1 MGGESLLDLI
11 PFPFDKETVKVG
23 FRDRIKY
30 IHGDVVSRGGN
41 RRPLAANKLRQ
52 EYIMCKLVSF
62 YYFV

>member
-41 RRPLAANKLRQ
+41 RRPLAANELGSN
-52 EYIMCKLVSF
+52 I
-62 YYFV
+62 